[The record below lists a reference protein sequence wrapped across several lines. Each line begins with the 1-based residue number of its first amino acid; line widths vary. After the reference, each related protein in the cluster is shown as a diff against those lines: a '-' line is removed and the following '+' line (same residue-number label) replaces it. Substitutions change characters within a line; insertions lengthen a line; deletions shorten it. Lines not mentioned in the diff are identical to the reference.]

1 MAIAVD
7 YREFTPRNSRDDLI
21 RKVEQAPVEH
31 AEAVLA
37 AYDLLQR
44 LHEKGMIDLLNGLL
58 SAGDTVVERVVDVVS
73 SKEMVTALRIAL
85 IFSNL
90 LSSIDPDKLHAVI
103 SNAGK
108 DAPSLLAI
116 GKQAASKDARR
127 GMAAAVGLLNVFGEA
142 LNAQQAGRAKRAR
155 YFMDGC
161 HGRNYRAIDI
171 GKRSRFLNVMAERVT
186 GFTSQTAE
194 ETLAVEEPLEIQLGY
209 GKAEDER

>member
-7 YREFTPRNSRDDLI
+7 YREFTPRNSREDLI
-21 RKVEQAPVEH
+21 RRVEQAPVAY

-44 LHEKGMIDLLNGLL
+44 LHEKGMIDLLIGLL
-58 SAGDTVVERVVDVVS
+58 SAGDTVVERIVDVIS

-90 LSSIDPDKLHAVI
+90 LSSIDLNKLHAVI
-103 SNAGK
+103 SQADK

-116 GKQAASKDARR
+116 GKQATSKDARR

-142 LNAQQAGRAKRAR
+142 LNAQQARPTK
-155 YFMDGC
+155 D
-161 HGRNYRAIDI
+161 
-171 GKRSRFLNVMAERVT
+171 
-186 GFTSQTAE
+186 
-194 ETLAVEEPLEIQLGY
+194 
-209 GKAEDER
+209 